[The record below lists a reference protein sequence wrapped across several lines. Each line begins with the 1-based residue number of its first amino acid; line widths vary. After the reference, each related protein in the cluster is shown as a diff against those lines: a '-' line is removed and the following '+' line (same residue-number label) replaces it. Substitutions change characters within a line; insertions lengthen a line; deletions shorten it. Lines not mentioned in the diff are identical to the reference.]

1 MSPQKRPLGE
11 ADMFTVSRRR
21 GFSLIELVIV
31 VVILGIIGAIAIP
44 RMSRG
49 SEGAA
54 ESALKANLQA
64 LRGAIDLYAAEH
76 QGTFPT
82 AADFEDQMLLFTD
95 ASGGTST
102 TKTGDFIYGPYLRS
116 VPPLPVGTN
125 QGNAGV
131 AAADGAGVGW
141 LYNETTGTIV
151 SNTGTEGNG
160 TTQWNAF

>member
-1 MSPQKRPLGE
+1 MGELQMMSR
-11 ADMFTVSRRR
+11 ARRR

-76 QGTFPT
+76 QGAYPSVG
-82 AADFEDQMLLFTD
+82 DFVDQLTLYSD
-95 ASGGTST
+95 ASGATSA

-116 VPPLPVGTN
+116 IPPLPVGTN
-125 QGNAGV
+125 QGNSGV

-141 LYNETTGTIV
+141 LYNETAGTIV

>member
-1 MSPQKRPLGE
+1 MKS
-11 ADMFTVSRRR
+11 MTRRR

-76 QGTFPT
+76 QGAFPEVGTFS
-82 AADFEDQMLLFTD
+82 DQLTLYSD
-95 ASGGTST
+95 ATGATNA
-102 TKTGDFIYGPYLRS
+102 TKTGNYIYGPYLRS
-116 VPPLPVGTN
+116 IPPLPVGTN
-125 QGNAGV
+125 QGNTGV
-131 AAADGAGVGW
+131 AAADGTGVGW
-141 LYNETTGTIV
+141 LYNETAGTIV